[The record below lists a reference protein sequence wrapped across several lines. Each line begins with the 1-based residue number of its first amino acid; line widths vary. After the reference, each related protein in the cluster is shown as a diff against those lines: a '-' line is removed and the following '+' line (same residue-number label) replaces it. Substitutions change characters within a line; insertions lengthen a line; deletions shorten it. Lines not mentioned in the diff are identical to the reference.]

1 MEAYRRLLRLV
12 VLLVLL
18 ALLTLLVVK
27 RKDLTA
33 EEAEDDAV
41 RAAVKLE
48 DTVDRDDDAAVA
60 FIALVALFAF
70 VTWIALRANEGED
83 KVRPPARESSASSTT
98 PFRERDSLAVLVPRT
113 RTLAPADH
121 DREGNPRAADTPS
134 GLCRS
139 QRTSVPSPEASTS
152 TCGTA

>member
-83 KVRPPARESSASSTT
+83 KAKPPDRESSGTT
-98 PFRERDSLAVLVPRT
+98 AE
-113 RTLAPADH
+113 
-121 DREGNPRAADTPS
+121 ETP
-134 GLCRS
+134 
-139 QRTSVPSPEASTS
+139 
-152 TCGTA
+152 

>member
-1 MEAYRRLLRLV
+1 MKGSTLRLV

-60 FIALVALFAF
+60 FLALVALFAF
-70 VTWIALRANEGED
+70 VMGTALGANEGED
-83 KVRPPARESSASSTT
+83 KAKPPATESSASGTT
-98 PFRERDSLAVLVPRT
+98 AFR
-113 RTLAPADH
+113 
-121 DREGNPRAADTPS
+121 
-134 GLCRS
+134 
-139 QRTSVPSPEASTS
+139 
-152 TCGTA
+152 